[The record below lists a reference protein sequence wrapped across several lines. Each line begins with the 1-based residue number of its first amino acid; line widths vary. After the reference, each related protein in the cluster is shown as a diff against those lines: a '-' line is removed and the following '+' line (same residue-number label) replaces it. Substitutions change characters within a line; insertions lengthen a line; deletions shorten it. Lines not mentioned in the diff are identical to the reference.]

1 MSDFKWK
8 NIVRC
13 AVRNLPRHNS
23 PLTAGRSYWF
33 AVAELC
39 GVGST
44 SAIELCEMFGID
56 PDQKMPMQLTSE
68 DINSVLTGECRS
80 YQDIKNL
87 APETIR
93 TWQDLMSGHHIEEPR
108 RAEQENKDDC

>member
-56 PDQKMPMQLTSE
+56 PDQKMPTQLAT
-68 DINSVLTGECRS
+68 DDVVRCDKCGWP
-80 YQDIKNL
+80 L
-87 APETIR
+87 AQST
-93 TWQDLMSGHHIEEPR
+93 
-108 RAEQENKDDC
+108 EQGCVPGNCSIWGF